1 MHDVRAPVD
10 GIITAVVVDEGQL
23 IGEEDEVARLRSGDQ
38 EVIVITDVP
47 GVVRELYAQPGSQVR
62 SGDVLAAI
70 DEA

>member
-10 GIITAVVVDEGQL
+10 GIITAVDVDEGQL
-23 IGEEDEVARLRSGDQ
+23 IAEEDEVARLRAGDE
-38 EVIVITDVP
+38 EVIVITEVP
-47 GVVRELYAQPGSQVR
+47 GVVRELYAAPGQQVR